1 MGCYHSFLTKLSLAT
16 RIYIF
21 EVELS
26 GVFFLS
32 SSHGPVELIIIS
44 GKDWQVIIL
53 NFGLTLV
60 GKNLVNPPFY
70 CILPLIFIRRLESVL
85 LETTRRLYY
94 VLISLSPS
102 CMWREGIPQSSP
114 PNFFSLSCPK
124 IKLR

>member
-60 GKNLVNPPFY
+60 GKK
-70 CILPLIFIRRLESVL
+70 S
-85 LETTRRLYY
+85 
-94 VLISLSPS
+94 
-102 CMWREGIPQSSP
+102 G
-114 PNFFSLSCPK
+114 
-124 IKLR
+124 